1 MCICAHIQKTKENS
15 NVRNLRM
22 RLPASSLTS
31 PDPRAL
37 TFQVVYAYLKTHIK
51 LGRVVCH
58 LNSST
63 QEAETSESV
72 VSLFIQEFQV
82 SGGSTK

>member
-1 MCICAHIQKTKENS
+1 
-15 NVRNLRM
+15 M

-37 TFQVVYAYLKTHIK
+37 TFQVIYAYLKTYIK

-58 LNSST
+58 FHSST

-82 SGGSTK
+82 SGGGSTK